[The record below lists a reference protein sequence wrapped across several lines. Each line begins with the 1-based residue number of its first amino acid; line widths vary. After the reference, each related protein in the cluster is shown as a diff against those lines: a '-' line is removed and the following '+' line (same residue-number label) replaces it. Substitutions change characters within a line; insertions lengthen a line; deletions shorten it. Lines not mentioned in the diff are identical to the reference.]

1 LKKALQYSNSKKV
14 LFTKQYK
21 MAKEKERRTARILY
35 VEQGKSGKEIAE
47 LLSITEKTVSD
58 WVNKFG
64 WKKARTAA
72 VSSKENRIDN
82 LMLIVDQLAA
92 DRLELSAKLKQA
104 QDEEAIKTLRS
115 QIADTDSAISKW
127 AKQIESVNKEGS
139 ITLGTYLSVMKS
151 IFTAMQRYSPEL
163 YFKTIDFQDQHIN
176 EQSSILD

>member
-1 LKKALQYSNSKKV
+1 
-14 LFTKQYK
+14 

-47 LLSITEKTVSD
+47 LLSVNEKTISE
-58 WVNKFG
+58 WVNKYG

-72 VSSKENRIDN
+72 VSSKENRVDN

-92 DRLELSAKLKQA
+92 DRLELSAKLKQI
-104 QDEEAIKTLRS
+104 QDEESIKALRS
-115 QIADTDSAISKW
+115 QIVDIDNAISKW
-127 AKQIESVNKEGS
+127 TKQIESVNKEGS

-151 IFTAMQRYSPEL
+151 IFTALQRYSPEL
-163 YFKTIDFQDQHIN
+163 YLKTLDFQEQHLN